1 MKKFILNSIIK
12 DYKSS
17 LPTILIMSFIIC
29 VVFSSLTAQYSQSS
43 YVKKVIEDSTT
54 KAQAEF
60 FDIDNSQIEYIKSD
74 NSVKTISITKSF
86 GKAFIENEIS
96 ENLLEFNRDYFD
108 NFNLSLVEGR
118 FPTNKDEIIIEK
130 SILENYNLNI
140 NDELEL
146 KGNKI
151 VDSEKGK
158 KEYINYN
165 VKSKIVGYYTYPSI
179 VENLYKYQDIFIS
192 SKNGLNDTINNKY
205 ISYNGTIAFKP
216 GVNPINKSAEL
227 SYNINSSSDHIV
239 PNSMFDELNQ
249 QITASS
255 TLTNIDRITILIAA
269 IITLNISILNS
280 IESSKRQGLLR
291 LLGCSKKKT
300 IIIELL
306 KSLIIYIVSCS
317 LALMASVFISKIL
330 INSFDFTGSLINSKK
345 ANVLFSVN
353 IFAKVVAPL
362 FIVSMVTGLY
372 SCKEILYKT
381 PVQQYSKGQDYS
393 SKLVRILR
401 VRKLEHKILI
411 NNLLGEKLFI
421 VSNIV
426 ILAFSGYMYL
436 VNYYN
441 TVPASVTNNEL
452 AFYEKVD
459 FNIYRDLNINRNLV
473 YFGKN
478 DLNSIRS
485 IEGIKEVY
493 GVSSEDGYEYLNT
506 NQLTTDYKQLHMI
519 NDNEIKGLRFDILS
533 FDENAIKKFLVDNGF
548 VEDNASIGLE
558 DDIPNVLVYN
568 QFYSIIQH
576 ESKNVIKNLK
586 KGDIIKISLPHY
598 DINGDIQ
605 YKNHKVRVAGF
616 LSKEW
621 YIYSNTE
628 QAIPDIVLLDRDFEK
643 LVGRSGA
650 DSVYITL
657 KNKKRSIDKVK
668 NEIEKIYGNN
678 LYVSIRTKA
687 DAFND
692 ANKLV
697 DSFKMRK
704 VTISYFLLLMSSV
717 NIIIGLVVS
726 FVRNYNLYS
735 IVNALGGNKRKLK
748 RISLYEIL
756 VLIVPGLLIGIL
768 YCTIDAYKFYDFCKE
783 RALLKGLSADIYF
796 TVPYINV
803 LIYILLVFA
812 SGTIAYVLINRIIKA
827 IKIN

>member
-17 LPTILIMSFIIC
+17 LPTILIISFMIC
-29 VVFSSLTAQYSQSS
+29 IVFSSLTAQYSQSY
-43 YVKKVIEDSTT
+43 YVKKVIEDNTT

-60 FDIDNSQIEYIKSD
+60 FDIDYSQLDYVKSD
-74 NSVKTISITKSF
+74 NSIKSISATKSF

-165 VKSKIVGYYTYPSI
+165 VKSKIVGYYTYPNI

-269 IITLNISILNS
+269 IIILNISILNS

-291 LLGCSKKKT
+291 LLGCSKKKA

-362 FIVSMVTGLY
+362 FIVYMATGLY

-381 PVQQYSKGQDYS
+381 PVEQYSKGQDYS

-411 NNLLGEKLFI
+411 NNLLSEKLFI

-459 FNIYRDLNINRNLV
+459 FNVYRDLNINKNLI

-485 IEGIKEVY
+485 IEGIKTSY
-493 GVSSEDGYEYLNT
+493 
-506 NQLTTDYKQLHMI
+506 QM
-519 NDNEIKGLRFDILS
+519 
-533 FDENAIKKFLVDNGF
+533 
-548 VEDNASIGLE
+548 SI
-558 DDIPNVLVYN
+558 
-568 QFYSIIQH
+568 Q
-576 ESKNVIKNLK
+576 
-586 KGDIIKISLPHY
+586 
-598 DINGDIQ
+598 
-605 YKNHKVRVAGF
+605 
-616 LSKEW
+616 
-621 YIYSNTE
+621 
-628 QAIPDIVLLDRDFEK
+628 
-643 LVGRSGA
+643 
-650 DSVYITL
+650 
-657 KNKKRSIDKVK
+657 NKK
-668 NEIEKIYGNN
+668 EI
-678 LYVSIRTKA
+678 SH
-687 DAFND
+687 
-692 ANKLV
+692 
-697 DSFKMRK
+697 
-704 VTISYFLLLMSSV
+704 
-717 NIIIGLVVS
+717 
-726 FVRNYNLYS
+726 
-735 IVNALGGNKRKLK
+735 
-748 RISLYEIL
+748 
-756 VLIVPGLLIGIL
+756 
-768 YCTIDAYKFYDFCKE
+768 
-783 RALLKGLSADIYF
+783 
-796 TVPYINV
+796 
-803 LIYILLVFA
+803 
-812 SGTIAYVLINRIIKA
+812 
-827 IKIN
+827 

>member
-1 MKKFILNSIIK
+1 MKKVILNSIIK

-17 LPTILIMSFIIC
+17 LPTILIISFMIC
-29 VVFSSLTAQYSQSS
+29 VVFSSLTAQYSQSY
-43 YVKKVIEDSTT
+43 YVKKVIEDNTT
-54 KAQAEF
+54 RAQAEF
-60 FDIDNSQIEYIKSD
+60 FDIDYSQLEYVKSD
-74 NSVKTISITKSF
+74 NSIKSISVTKSF
-86 GKAFIENEIS
+86 GKAFIENETS

-108 NFNLSLVEGR
+108 NFNLNLAEGR
-118 FPTNKDEIIIEK
+118 FPTNKDEIILEK
-130 SILENYNLNI
+130 SILDKYNLKI
-140 NDELEL
+140 NDDLKL

-151 VDSEKGK
+151 VDSAKGEK
-158 KEYINYN
+158 ECINYN
-165 VKSKIVGYYTYPSI
+165 IKSKIVGYYTYPRI
-179 VENLYKYQDIFIS
+179 VENLCKYQDIFIS
-192 SKNGLNDTINNKY
+192 SKNGLNDVINNKY
-205 ISYNGTIAFKP
+205 ITYNGTISFKP
-216 GVNPINKSAEL
+216 GVNTINKSAEL
-227 SYNINSSSDHIV
+227 SYNINSNSDHIV

-269 IITLNISILNS
+269 IIILNISILNS

-317 LALMASVFISKIL
+317 LALMVSVFISRML
-330 INSFDFTGSLINSKK
+330 INSFDFTGSLIDSKK
-345 ANVLFSVN
+345 ANLLFSVN
-353 IFAKVVAPL
+353 LFVKVVEPL
-362 FIVSMVTGLY
+362 FIVYMATSLY

-381 PVQQYSKGQDYS
+381 PIQQYSKGQDYS
-393 SKLVRILR
+393 SKLVKILR
-401 VRKLEHKILI
+401 LRKLEHKILI
-411 NNLLGEKLFI
+411 NNLLSEKLFI

-459 FNIYRDLNINRNLV
+459 FNVYREFNVNKNLV

-478 DLNSIRS
+478 DLNSIRN
-485 IEGIKEVY
+485 IEGIKGVY

-533 FDENAIKKFLVDNGF
+533 FDNNGINKFLVDNGF
-548 VEDNASIGLE
+548 IENNASIGSE
-558 DDIPNVLVYN
+558 SDIPNVLVYN

-576 ESKNVIKNLK
+576 ENKNVIENLK

-643 LVGRSGA
+643 LVGRRGA
-650 DSVYITL
+650 DSIYITL
-657 KNKKRSIDKVK
+657 NKKNSINNVK
-668 NEIEKIYGNN
+668 NEIEKIYGDN
-678 LYVSIRTKA
+678 LYVNIKTKA

-768 YCTIDAYKFYDFCKE
+768 YCTIDAYKFYDFWKE

-803 LIYILLVFA
+803 LVYILLVFA
-812 SGTIAYVLINRIIKA
+812 SGSIAYVLINRIIKA

>member
-1 MKKFILNSIIK
+1 MKKVILNSIIK

-17 LPTILIMSFIIC
+17 LPTILIISFMIC
-29 VVFSSLTAQYSQSS
+29 VVFSSLTAQYSQSY
-43 YVKKVIEDSTT
+43 YVKKVIEDNTT
-54 KAQAEF
+54 RAQAEF
-60 FDIDNSQIEYIKSD
+60 FDIDYSQLEYVKSD
-74 NSVKTISITKSF
+74 NSIKSISVTKSF
-86 GKAFIENEIS
+86 GKAFIESETS

-108 NFNLSLVEGR
+108 NFNLNLAEGR
-118 FPTNKDEIIIEK
+118 FPTNKDEIILEK
-130 SILENYNLNI
+130 SILDKYNLKI
-140 NDELEL
+140 NDDLKL

-151 VDSEKGK
+151 VDSAKGK
-158 KEYINYN
+158 KECINYN
-165 VKSKIVGYYTYPSI
+165 IKSKIVGYYTYPGI
-179 VENLYKYQDIFIS
+179 VENLCKYQDIFIS
-192 SKNGLNDTINNKY
+192 SKNGLNDVINNKY
-205 ISYNGTIAFKP
+205 ITYNGTISFKP
-216 GVNPINKSAEL
+216 GVNTINKSAEL
-227 SYNINSSSDHIV
+227 SYNINSNSDHIV

-269 IITLNISILNS
+269 IIILNISILNS

-317 LALMASVFISKIL
+317 LALMVSVFISRML
-330 INSFDFTGSLINSKK
+330 INSFDFTGSLIDSKK
-345 ANVLFSVN
+345 ANLLFSVN
-353 IFAKVVAPL
+353 LFVKVVEPL
-362 FIVSMVTGLY
+362 FIVYMATSLY

-381 PVQQYSKGQDYS
+381 PIQQYSKGQDYS
-393 SKLVRILR
+393 SKLVKILR
-401 VRKLEHKILI
+401 LRKLEHKILI
-411 NNLLGEKLFI
+411 NNLLSEKLFI

-459 FNIYRDLNINRNLV
+459 FNVYRELNVNKNLV

-478 DLNSIRS
+478 DLNSIRN
-485 IEGIKEVY
+485 IEGIKGVY

-506 NQLTTDYKQLHMI
+506 NQLTTDYKQIHMI

-568 QFYSIIQH
+568 QFYSITQH
-576 ESKNVIKNLK
+576 ENKNVIENLK

-643 LVGRSGA
+643 LVGRRGA
-650 DSVYITL
+650 DSIYITL
-657 KNKKRSIDKVK
+657 NKKNSINNVK
-668 NEIEKIYGNN
+668 NEIEKIYGDN
-678 LYVSIRTKA
+678 LYVNIKTKA

-768 YCTIDAYKFYDFCKE
+768 YCTIDAYKFYDFWKE

-803 LIYILLVFA
+803 LVYILLVFA
-812 SGTIAYVLINRIIKA
+812 SGSIAYVLINRIIKA

>member
-1 MKKFILNSIIK
+1 MKKVILNSIIK

-17 LPTILIMSFIIC
+17 LPTILIISFMIC
-29 VVFSSLTAQYSQSS
+29 VVFSSLTAQYSQSY
-43 YVKKVIEDSTT
+43 YVKKVIEDNTT
-54 KAQAEF
+54 RAQAEF
-60 FDIDNSQIEYIKSD
+60 FDIDYSQLEYVKSD
-74 NSVKTISITKSF
+74 NSIKSISVTKSF
-86 GKAFIENEIS
+86 GKAFIENETS

-108 NFNLSLVEGR
+108 NFNLNLVEGR
-118 FPTNKDEIIIEK
+118 FPTNKDEIILEK
-130 SILENYNLNI
+130 SILDKYNLKI
-140 NDELEL
+140 NDDLKL

-151 VDSEKGK
+151 VDSVKGEK
-158 KEYINYN
+158 ECINYN
-165 VKSKIVGYYTYPSI
+165 VKSKIVGYYTYPRI
-179 VENLYKYQDIFIS
+179 VENLCKYQDIFIS
-192 SKNGLNDTINNKY
+192 SKNGLNDVINNKY
-205 ISYNGTIAFKP
+205 ITYNGTISFKP
-216 GVNPINKSAEL
+216 GVNTINKSAEL

-269 IITLNISILNS
+269 IIILNISILNS

-317 LALMASVFISKIL
+317 LALMISIFISRIL
-330 INSFDFTGSLINSKK
+330 INSFDFTGSLIDSKK
-345 ANVLFSVN
+345 ANLLFSVN
-353 IFAKVVAPL
+353 LFVKVVEPL
-362 FIVSMVTGLY
+362 FIVYMATSLY

-381 PVQQYSKGQDYS
+381 PIQQYSKGQDYS
-393 SKLVRILR
+393 SKLVKILR
-401 VRKLEHKILI
+401 LRKLEHKILI
-411 NNLLGEKLFI
+411 NNLLSEKLFI

-459 FNIYRDLNINRNLV
+459 FNVYRELNVNKNLV

-478 DLNSIRS
+478 DLNSIRN
-485 IEGIKEVY
+485 IEGIKGVY

-533 FDENAIKKFLVDNGF
+533 FDNNGINKFLVDNGF
-548 VEDNASIGLE
+548 IENNASIGSE
-558 DDIPNVLVYN
+558 SDIPNVLVYN

-576 ESKNVIKNLK
+576 ENKNVIENLK

-643 LVGRSGA
+643 LVGRRGA
-650 DSVYITL
+650 DSIYITL
-657 KNKKRSIDKVK
+657 NKKNSINNVK
-668 NEIEKIYGNN
+668 NEIEKIYGDN
-678 LYVSIRTKA
+678 LYVNIKTKA

-768 YCTIDAYKFYDFCKE
+768 YCTIDAYKFYDFWKE
-783 RALLKGLSADIYF
+783 RALLKGLSIDIYF
-796 TVPYINV
+796 TVPYINILV
-803 LIYILLVFA
+803 YILLVFA

>member
-17 LPTILIMSFIIC
+17 LPTILIISFIIC

-74 NSVKTISITKSF
+74 NSVKTISIIKSF

-108 NFNLSLVEGR
+108 NFNLRLVEGR
-118 FPTNKDEIIIEK
+118 FPTNKDEIILEK
-130 SILENYNLNI
+130 SILDKYNLKI
-140 NDELEL
+140 NDELKL

-151 VDSEKGK
+151 VDSEKGE

-165 VKSKIVGYYTYPSI
+165 VKSKIVGYYAYPRI
-179 VENLYKYQDIFIS
+179 VENIYKYQDIFIS
-192 SKNGLNDTINNKY
+192 SKNGLNGAINNKY
-205 ISYNGTIAFKP
+205 ITFNGTISFKP

-269 IITLNISILNS
+269 IIILNISILNS

-291 LLGCSKKKT
+291 LLGCSKKKA

-362 FIVSMVTGLY
+362 FIVYMATGLY

-381 PVQQYSKGQDYS
+381 PVEQYSKGQDYS

-411 NNLLGEKLFI
+411 NNLLSEKLFI

-459 FNIYRDLNINRNLV
+459 FNVYRDLNINKNLI

-493 GVSSEDGYEYLNT
+493 GVSSDDGYEYLNT

-533 FDENAIKKFLVDNGF
+533 FDENAIKKFLVDNSF

-586 KGDIIKISLPHY
+586 KGDIIKISLPYY
-598 DINGDIQ
+598 DKNGDMQ
-605 YKNHKVRVAGF
+605 YRDHRVRVAGF
-616 LSKEW
+616 LSKQW

-803 LIYILLVFA
+803 FIYILLVFA
-812 SGTIAYVLINRIIKA
+812 SGIIAYVLINRIIKT
-827 IKIN
+827 IKSN

>member
-1 MKKFILNSIIK
+1 MKKVILNSIIK

-17 LPTILIMSFIIC
+17 LPTILIISFMIC
-29 VVFSSLTAQYSQSS
+29 VVFSSLTAQYSQSY
-43 YVKKVIEDSTT
+43 YVKKVIEDNTT
-54 KAQAEF
+54 RAQAEF
-60 FDIDNSQIEYIKSD
+60 FDIDYSQLEYVKSD
-74 NSVKTISITKSF
+74 NSIKSISVTKSF
-86 GKAFIENEIS
+86 GKAFIENETS

-108 NFNLSLVEGR
+108 NFNLNLAEGR
-118 FPTNKDEIIIEK
+118 FPTNKDEIILEK
-130 SILENYNLNI
+130 SILDKYNLKI
-140 NDELEL
+140 NDDLKL

-151 VDSEKGK
+151 VDSAKGEK
-158 KEYINYN
+158 ECINYN
-165 VKSKIVGYYTYPSI
+165 VKSKIVGYYTYPRI
-179 VENLYKYQDIFIS
+179 VENLCKYQDIFIS
-192 SKNGLNDTINNKY
+192 SKNGLNDVINNKY
-205 ISYNGTIAFKP
+205 ITYNGTISFKP
-216 GVNPINKSAEL
+216 GVNAINKSAEL
-227 SYNINSSSDHIV
+227 SYNINSNSDHIV

-269 IITLNISILNS
+269 IIILNISILNS

-317 LALMASVFISKIL
+317 LALMVSIFISRML
-330 INSFDFTGSLINSKK
+330 INSFDFTGSLIDSKK
-345 ANVLFSVN
+345 ANLLLSVN
-353 IFAKVVAPL
+353 LFVKVVEPL
-362 FIVSMVTGLY
+362 FIVYMATSLY

-381 PVQQYSKGQDYS
+381 PIQQYSKGQDYS
-393 SKLVRILR
+393 SKLVKILR
-401 VRKLEHKILI
+401 LRKLEHKILI
-411 NNLLGEKLFI
+411 NNLLSEKLFI

-459 FNIYRDLNINRNLV
+459 FNVYREFNVNKNLV

-478 DLNSIRS
+478 DLNSIRN
-485 IEGIKEVY
+485 IEGIKGVY

-533 FDENAIKKFLVDNGF
+533 FDNNGINKFLVDNGF
-548 VEDNASIGLE
+548 IENNASIGSE
-558 DDIPNVLVYN
+558 SDIPNVLVYN

-576 ESKNVIKNLK
+576 ENKNVIENLK

-643 LVGRSGA
+643 LVGRRGA
-650 DSVYITL
+650 DSIYITL
-657 KNKKRSIDKVK
+657 NKKNSINNVK
-668 NEIEKIYGNN
+668 NEIEKIYGDN
-678 LYVSIRTKA
+678 LYVNIKTKA

-768 YCTIDAYKFYDFCKE
+768 YCTIDAYKFYDFWKE
-783 RALLKGLSADIYF
+783 RALLKGLSIDIYF
-796 TVPYINV
+796 TVPYINILV
-803 LIYILLVFA
+803 YILLVFA

>member
-1 MKKFILNSIIK
+1 M
-12 DYKSS
+12 
-17 LPTILIMSFIIC
+17 
-29 VVFSSLTAQYSQSS
+29 
-43 YVKKVIEDSTT
+43 
-54 KAQAEF
+54 
-60 FDIDNSQIEYIKSD
+60 
-74 NSVKTISITKSF
+74 
-86 GKAFIENEIS
+86 
-96 ENLLEFNRDYFD
+96 
-108 NFNLSLVEGR
+108 
-118 FPTNKDEIIIEK
+118 
-130 SILENYNLNI
+130 
-140 NDELEL
+140 
-146 KGNKI
+146 
-151 VDSEKGK
+151 
-158 KEYINYN
+158 
-165 VKSKIVGYYTYPSI
+165 
-179 VENLYKYQDIFIS
+179 
-192 SKNGLNDTINNKY
+192 
-205 ISYNGTIAFKP
+205 
-216 GVNPINKSAEL
+216 
-227 SYNINSSSDHIV
+227 
-239 PNSMFDELNQ
+239 
-249 QITASS
+249 
-255 TLTNIDRITILIAA
+255 
-269 IITLNISILNS
+269 
-280 IESSKRQGLLR
+280 
-291 LLGCSKKKT
+291 LGCSKKKA

-362 FIVSMVTGLY
+362 FIVYMATGLY

-381 PVQQYSKGQDYS
+381 PVEQYSKGQDYS

-459 FNIYRDLNINRNLV
+459 FNVYRDLNINKNLI

-493 GVSSEDGYEYLNT
+493 GVSSDDGYEYLNT

-533 FDENAIKKFLVDNGF
+533 FDENAIKKFLMDNSF

-576 ESKNVIKNLK
+576 ENRNVIKNLK
-586 KGDIIKISLPHY
+586 RGDIMEISLPYY
-598 DINGDIQ
+598 DKNGDMQ
-605 YKNHKVRVAGF
+605 YRNHRVRVAGF
-616 LSKEW
+616 LSKQW

-628 QAIPDIVLLDRDFEK
+628 QSIPDIVLLDRDFEK
-643 LVGRSGA
+643 LVGRRGA

-657 KNKKRSIDKVK
+657 NKKNGINNVK
-668 NEIEKIYGNN
+668 NEIEKIYGDN
-678 LYVSIRTKA
+678 LYVNIKTKA

-726 FVRNYNLYS
+726 FVRNYNMYS
-735 IVNALGGNKRKLK
+735 IVNALGGNKRKIK

-756 VLIVPGLLIGIL
+756 VLIVPGLLIGIF

-783 RALLKGLSADIYF
+783 RALLRGLSADIYF
-796 TVPYINV
+796 TVPYKNV
-803 LIYILLVFA
+803 LFYILLVFA
-812 SGTIAYVLINRIIKA
+812 SGTIAYVLINRIIKE
-827 IKIN
+827 IYD

>member
-17 LPTILIMSFIIC
+17 LPTILIISFIIC

-74 NSVKTISITKSF
+74 NSVKTISIIKSF

-108 NFNLSLVEGR
+108 NFNLRLVEGR
-118 FPTNKDEIIIEK
+118 FPTNKDEIILEK
-130 SILENYNLNI
+130 SILDKYNLKI
-140 NDELEL
+140 NDELKL

-151 VDSEKGK
+151 VDSEKGE

-165 VKSKIVGYYTYPSI
+165 VKSKIVGYYAYPRI
-179 VENLYKYQDIFIS
+179 VENIYKYQDIFIS
-192 SKNGLNDTINNKY
+192 RKNGLNGAINNKY
-205 ISYNGTIAFKP
+205 ITFNGTISFKP

-269 IITLNISILNS
+269 IIILNISILNS

-291 LLGCSKKKT
+291 LLGCSKKKA

-362 FIVSMVTGLY
+362 FIVYMATGLY

-381 PVQQYSKGQDYS
+381 PVEQYSKGQDYS

-411 NNLLGEKLFI
+411 NNLLSEKLFI

-459 FNIYRDLNINRNLV
+459 FNVYRDLNINKNLI

-493 GVSSEDGYEYLNT
+493 GVSSDDGYEYLNT

-533 FDENAIKKFLVDNGF
+533 FDENAIKKFLVDNSF

-576 ESKNVIKNLK
+576 ENKNVIKNLK
-586 KGDIIKISLPHY
+586 RGDIMEISLPYY
-598 DINGDIQ
+598 DKNGDMQ
-605 YKNHKVRVAGF
+605 YRNHRVRVAGF
-616 LSKEW
+616 LSKQW

-628 QAIPDIVLLDRDFEK
+628 QSIPDIVLLDRDFEK
-643 LVGRSGA
+643 LVGRRGA
-650 DSVYITL
+650 DSIYITL
-657 KNKKRSIDKVK
+657 NRKNGINNVK
-668 NEIEKIYGNN
+668 NEIEKIYGDN
-678 LYVSIRTKA
+678 LYVNIKTKA

-704 VTISYFLLLMSSV
+704 VTISYFLLMMSSV
-717 NIIIGLVVS
+717 NIIIGLIVS
-726 FVRNYNLYS
+726 FVRNYNMYS
-735 IVNALGGNKRKLK
+735 IVNALGGNKRKIK

-756 VLIVPGLLIGIL
+756 VLVVPGLMIGVL
-768 YCTIDAYKFYDFCKE
+768 YCTIDAYKFYEFWKE
-783 RALLKGLSADIYF
+783 RANLKGLSADIYF
-796 TVPYINV
+796 TVPYKNV
-803 LIYILLVFA
+803 LFYILLVLA
-812 SGTIAYVLINRIIKA
+812 SGAMTYVLINRIIKA

>member
-1 MKKFILNSIIK
+1 MKKVILNSIIK

-17 LPTILIMSFIIC
+17 LPTILIISFMIC
-29 VVFSSLTAQYSQSS
+29 VVFSSLTAQYSQSY
-43 YVKKVIEDSTT
+43 YVKKVIEDNTT
-54 KAQAEF
+54 RAQAEF
-60 FDIDNSQIEYIKSD
+60 FDIDYSQLEYVKSD
-74 NSVKTISITKSF
+74 NSIKSISVTKSF
-86 GKAFIENEIS
+86 GKAFIENETS

-108 NFNLSLVEGR
+108 NFNLNLAEGR
-118 FPTNKDEIIIEK
+118 FPTNKDEIILEK
-130 SILENYNLNI
+130 SILDKYNLKI
-140 NDELEL
+140 NDDLKL

-151 VDSEKGK
+151 VDSAKGEK
-158 KEYINYN
+158 ECINYN
-165 VKSKIVGYYTYPSI
+165 VKSKIVGYYTYPRI
-179 VENLYKYQDIFIS
+179 VENLCKYQDIFIS
-192 SKNGLNDTINNKY
+192 SKNGLSDVINNKY
-205 ISYNGTIAFKP
+205 ITYNGTISFKP
-216 GVNPINKSAEL
+216 GVNAINKSAEL
-227 SYNINSSSDHIV
+227 SYNINSNSDHIV

-269 IITLNISILNS
+269 IIILNISILNS

-317 LALMASVFISKIL
+317 LALMVSVFISRML
-330 INSFDFTGSLINSKK
+330 INSFDFTGSLIDSKK
-345 ANVLFSVN
+345 ANLLFSINLFV
-353 IFAKVVAPL
+353 KVVEPL
-362 FIVSMVTGLY
+362 FIVYMATSLY

-381 PVQQYSKGQDYS
+381 PIQQYSKGQDYS
-393 SKLVRILR
+393 SKLVKILR
-401 VRKLEHKILI
+401 LRKLEHKILI
-411 NNLLGEKLFI
+411 NNLLSEKLFI

-459 FNIYRDLNINRNLV
+459 FNVYREFNVNKNLV

-478 DLNSIRS
+478 DLNSIRN
-485 IEGIKEVY
+485 IEGIKGVY

-533 FDENAIKKFLVDNGF
+533 FDNNGINKFLVDNGF
-548 VEDNASIGLE
+548 IENNASIGSE
-558 DDIPNVLVYN
+558 SDIPNVLVYN

-576 ESKNVIKNLK
+576 ENKNVIENLK

-643 LVGRSGA
+643 LVGRRGA
-650 DSVYITL
+650 DSIYITL
-657 KNKKRSIDKVK
+657 NKKNSINNVK
-668 NEIEKIYGNN
+668 NEIEKIYGDN
-678 LYVSIRTKA
+678 LYVNIKTKA

-768 YCTIDAYKFYDFCKE
+768 YCTIDAYKFYDFWKE

-803 LIYILLVFA
+803 LVYILLVFA
-812 SGTIAYVLINRIIKA
+812 SGSIAYVLINRIIKA

>member
-1 MKKFILNSIIK
+1 MKKVILNSIIK

-17 LPTILIMSFIIC
+17 LPTILIISFMIC
-29 VVFSSLTAQYSQSS
+29 VVFSSLTAQYSQSY
-43 YVKKVIEDSTT
+43 YVKKVIEDNTT
-54 KAQAEF
+54 RAQAEF
-60 FDIDNSQIEYIKSD
+60 FDIDYSQLEYVKSD
-74 NSVKTISITKSF
+74 NSIKSISVTKSF
-86 GKAFIENEIS
+86 GKAFIENETS

-108 NFNLSLVEGR
+108 NFNLNLAEGR
-118 FPTNKDEIIIEK
+118 FPTNKDEIILEK
-130 SILENYNLNI
+130 SILDKYNLKI
-140 NDELEL
+140 NDDLKL

-151 VDSEKGK
+151 VDSAKGEK
-158 KEYINYN
+158 ECINYN
-165 VKSKIVGYYTYPSI
+165 VKSKIVGYYTYPRI
-179 VENLYKYQDIFIS
+179 VENLCKYQDIFIS
-192 SKNGLNDTINNKY
+192 SKNGLNDVINNKY
-205 ISYNGTIAFKP
+205 ITYNGTISFKP
-216 GVNPINKSAEL
+216 GVNAINKSAEL
-227 SYNINSSSDHIV
+227 SYNINSNSDHIV

-269 IITLNISILNS
+269 IIILNISILNS

-317 LALMASVFISKIL
+317 LALMVSVFISRML
-330 INSFDFTGSLINSKK
+330 INSFDFTGSLIDSKK
-345 ANVLFSVN
+345 ANLLFSINLFV
-353 IFAKVVAPL
+353 KVVEPL
-362 FIVSMVTGLY
+362 FIVYMATSLY

-381 PVQQYSKGQDYS
+381 PIQQYSKGQDYS
-393 SKLVRILR
+393 SKLVKILR
-401 VRKLEHKILI
+401 LRKLEHKILI
-411 NNLLGEKLFI
+411 NNLLSEKLFI

-459 FNIYRDLNINRNLV
+459 FNVYREFNVNKNLV

-493 GVSSEDGYEYLNT
+493 GVSSDDGYEYLNT

-533 FDENAIKKFLVDNGF
+533 FDNNGINKFLVDNGF
-548 VEDNASIGLE
+548 IENNASIGSE
-558 DDIPNVLVYN
+558 SDIPNVLVYN
-568 QFYSIIQH
+568 QFYSTIQH
-576 ESKNVIKNLK
+576 ENKNVIENLK
-586 KGDIIKISLPHY
+586 KGDIIKISLPYY

-643 LVGRSGA
+643 LVGRRGA
-650 DSVYITL
+650 DSIYITL
-657 KNKKRSIDKVK
+657 NKKNSINNVK
-668 NEIEKIYGNN
+668 NEIEKIYGDN
-678 LYVSIRTKA
+678 LYVNIKTKT

-768 YCTIDAYKFYDFCKE
+768 YCTIDAYKFYDFWKE

-803 LIYILLVFA
+803 LVYILLVFA
-812 SGTIAYVLINRIIKA
+812 SGSIAYVLINRIIKA

>member
-17 LPTILIMSFIIC
+17 LPTILIISFIIC

-74 NSVKTISITKSF
+74 NSVKTISIIKSF

-108 NFNLSLVEGR
+108 NFNLRLVEGR
-118 FPTNKDEIIIEK
+118 FPTNKDEIILEK
-130 SILENYNLNI
+130 SILDKYNLKI
-140 NDELEL
+140 NDELKL

-151 VDSEKGK
+151 VDSEKGE

-165 VKSKIVGYYTYPSI
+165 VKSKIVGYYAYPRI
-179 VENLYKYQDIFIS
+179 VENIYKYQDIFIS
-192 SKNGLNDTINNKY
+192 SKNGLNGAINNKY
-205 ISYNGTIAFKP
+205 ITFNGTISFKP

-269 IITLNISILNS
+269 IIILNISILNS

-291 LLGCSKKKT
+291 LLGCSKKKA

-362 FIVSMVTGLY
+362 FIVYMATGLY

-381 PVQQYSKGQDYS
+381 PVEQYSKGQDYS

-411 NNLLGEKLFI
+411 NNLLSEKLFI

-459 FNIYRDLNINRNLV
+459 FNVYRDLNINKNLI

-493 GVSSEDGYEYLNT
+493 GVSSDDGYEYLNT

-533 FDENAIKKFLVDNGF
+533 FDENAIKKFLVDNSF

-576 ESKNVIKNLK
+576 ENKNVIKNLK
-586 KGDIIKISLPHY
+586 RGDIMEISLPYY
-598 DINGDIQ
+598 DKNGDMQ
-605 YKNHKVRVAGF
+605 YRNHRVRVAGF
-616 LSKEW
+616 LSKQW

-628 QAIPDIVLLDRDFEK
+628 QSIPDIVLLDRDFEK
-643 LVGRSGA
+643 LVGRRGA
-650 DSVYITL
+650 DSIYITL
-657 KNKKRSIDKVK
+657 NRKNGINNVK
-668 NEIEKIYGNN
+668 NEIEKIYGDN
-678 LYVSIRTKA
+678 LYVNIKTKA

-704 VTISYFLLLMSSV
+704 VTISYFLLMMSSV
-717 NIIIGLVVS
+717 NIIIGLIVS
-726 FVRNYNLYS
+726 FVRNYNMYS
-735 IVNALGGNKRKLK
+735 IVNALGGNKRKIK

-756 VLIVPGLLIGIL
+756 VLVVPGLMIGVL
-768 YCTIDAYKFYDFCKE
+768 YCTIDAYKFYEFWKE
-783 RALLKGLSADIYF
+783 RANLKGLSADIYF
-796 TVPYINV
+796 TVPYKNV
-803 LIYILLVFA
+803 LFYILLVLA
-812 SGTIAYVLINRIIKA
+812 SGAMTYVLINRIIKA

>member
-1 MKKFILNSIIK
+1 MKKVILNSIIK

-17 LPTILIMSFIIC
+17 LPTILIISFMIC
-29 VVFSSLTAQYSQSS
+29 VVFSNLTAQYSQSY
-43 YVKKVIEDSTT
+43 YVKKVIEDNTT
-54 KAQAEF
+54 RAQAEF
-60 FDIDNSQIEYIKSD
+60 FDIGYSQLEYVKSD
-74 NSVKTISITKSF
+74 NSIKSISVTKSF
-86 GKAFIENEIS
+86 GKAFIKNETS

-108 NFNLSLVEGR
+108 NFNLNLVEGR
-118 FPTNKDEIIIEK
+118 FPTNKDEIILEK
-130 SILENYNLNI
+130 SILDKYNLKI
-140 NDELEL
+140 NDDLKL

-151 VDSEKGK
+151 VDSAKGEK
-158 KEYINYN
+158 ECINYN
-165 VKSKIVGYYTYPSI
+165 VKSKIVGYYTYPRI
-179 VENLYKYQDIFIS
+179 VENLCKYQDIFIS
-192 SKNGLNDTINNKY
+192 SKNGLNDVINNKY
-205 ISYNGTIAFKP
+205 ITYNGTISFKP
-216 GVNPINKSAEL
+216 GVNTINKSAEL
-227 SYNINSSSDHIV
+227 SYNINSNSDHIV

-269 IITLNISILNS
+269 IIILNISILNS

-317 LALMASVFISKIL
+317 LALMVSVFISRML
-330 INSFDFTGSLINSKK
+330 INSFDFTGSLIDSKK
-345 ANVLFSVN
+345 ANLLFSVN
-353 IFAKVVAPL
+353 LFVKVVEPL
-362 FIVSMVTGLY
+362 FIVYMATSLY

-381 PVQQYSKGQDYS
+381 PIQQYSKGQDYS
-393 SKLVRILR
+393 SKLVKILR
-401 VRKLEHKILI
+401 LRKLEHKILI
-411 NNLLGEKLFI
+411 NNLLSEKLFI

-459 FNIYRDLNINRNLV
+459 FNVYREFNVNKNLV

-478 DLNSIRS
+478 DLNSIRN
-485 IEGIKEVY
+485 IEGIKGVY

-533 FDENAIKKFLVDNGF
+533 FDNNGINKFLVGNGF
-548 VEDNASIGLE
+548 IENNASIGSE
-558 DDIPNVLVYN
+558 SDIPNVLVYN

-576 ESKNVIKNLK
+576 ENKNVIENLK

-643 LVGRSGA
+643 LVGRRGA
-650 DSVYITL
+650 DSIYITL
-657 KNKKRSIDKVK
+657 NKKNSINNVK
-668 NEIEKIYGNN
+668 NEIEKIYGDN
-678 LYVSIRTKA
+678 LYVNIKTKA

-768 YCTIDAYKFYDFCKE
+768 YCTIDAYKFYDFWKE

-803 LIYILLVFA
+803 LVYILLVFA
-812 SGTIAYVLINRIIKA
+812 SGSIAYVLINRIIKA

>member
-1 MKKFILNSIIK
+1 MKKLILNSIIK

-17 LPTILIMSFIIC
+17 LPTILIISFMIC
-29 VVFSSLTAQYSQSS
+29 IVFSSLTAQYSQSS

-165 VKSKIVGYYTYPSI
+165 VKSKIVGYYAYPRI
-179 VENLYKYQDIFIS
+179 VENIYKYQDIFIS
-192 SKNGLNDTINNKY
+192 SKNGLNGAINNKY
-205 ISYNGTIAFKP
+205 ITFNGTISFKP

-381 PVQQYSKGQDYS
+381 PVEQYSKGLDYS

-411 NNLLGEKLFI
+411 NNLLSEKLFI

-459 FNIYRDLNINRNLV
+459 FNVYRDLNINKNLV

-533 FDENAIKKFLVDNGF
+533 FDENAIKKFLVDNSF
-548 VEDNASIGLE
+548 LEDNASIGLE

-568 QFYSIIQH
+568 QFYSTIQH
-576 ESKNVIKNLK
+576 ENKNVIKNLK
-586 KGDIIKISLPHY
+586 RGDIIEISLPYY
-598 DINGDIQ
+598 DKNGDMQ
-605 YKNHKVRVAGF
+605 YKNHRVRVAGF
-616 LSKEW
+616 LSKQW

-628 QAIPDIVLLDRDFEK
+628 QAIPDIVLLDRNFEK

-657 KNKKRSIDKVK
+657 NKKNGINNVK

-678 LYVSIRTKA
+678 SYISIKTKA

-704 VTISYFLLLMSSV
+704 VTIAYFLLLMSSV

-726 FVRNYNLYS
+726 FVRNYNMYS
-735 IVNALGGNKRKLK
+735 IVNALGGNKRKIK

-756 VLIVPGLLIGIL
+756 VLIVPGLLIGIF

-783 RALLKGLSADIYF
+783 RALLRGLSADIYF
-796 TVPYINV
+796 TVPYKNV
-803 LIYILLVFA
+803 LFYILLVFA
-812 SGTIAYVLINRIIKA
+812 SGTIAYVLINRIIKE
-827 IKIN
+827 IYD

>member
-1 MKKFILNSIIK
+1 MKKVILNSIIK

-17 LPTILIMSFIIC
+17 LPTILIISFMIC
-29 VVFSSLTAQYSQSS
+29 VVFSSLTAQYSQSY
-43 YVKKVIEDSTT
+43 YVKKVIEDNTT
-54 KAQAEF
+54 RAQAEF
-60 FDIDNSQIEYIKSD
+60 FDIDYSQLEYVKSD
-74 NSVKTISITKSF
+74 NSIKSISVTKSF
-86 GKAFIENEIS
+86 GKAFIENETS

-108 NFNLSLVEGR
+108 NFNLNLAEGR
-118 FPTNKDEIIIEK
+118 FPTNKDEIILEK
-130 SILENYNLNI
+130 SILDKYNLKI
-140 NDELEL
+140 NDDLKL

-151 VDSEKGK
+151 VDSAKGEK
-158 KEYINYN
+158 ECINYN
-165 VKSKIVGYYTYPSI
+165 IKSKIVGYYTYPRI
-179 VENLYKYQDIFIS
+179 VENLCKYQDIFIS
-192 SKNGLNDTINNKY
+192 SKNGLNDVINNKY
-205 ISYNGTIAFKP
+205 ITYNGTISFKP
-216 GVNPINKSAEL
+216 GVNTINKSAEL

-239 PNSMFDELNQ
+239 PNSMFGELNQ

-269 IITLNISILNS
+269 IIILNISILNS

-317 LALMASVFISKIL
+317 LALMVSVFISRML
-330 INSFDFTGSLINSKK
+330 INSFDFTGSLIDSKK

-353 IFAKVVAPL
+353 LFVKVVEPL
-362 FIVSMVTGLY
+362 FIVYMATSLY

-381 PVQQYSKGQDYS
+381 PIQQYSKGQDYS
-393 SKLVRILR
+393 SKLVKILR
-401 VRKLEHKILI
+401 LRKLEHKILI
-411 NNLLGEKLFI
+411 NNLLSEKLFI

-459 FNIYRDLNINRNLV
+459 FNVYREFNVNKNLV

-478 DLNSIRS
+478 DLNSIRN
-485 IEGIKEVY
+485 IEGIKGVY

-533 FDENAIKKFLVDNGF
+533 FDNNGINKFLVDNGF
-548 VEDNASIGLE
+548 IENNASIGSE
-558 DDIPNVLVYN
+558 SDIPNVLVYN

-576 ESKNVIKNLK
+576 ENKNVIENLK

-643 LVGRSGA
+643 LVGRRGA
-650 DSVYITL
+650 DSIYITL
-657 KNKKRSIDKVK
+657 NKKNSINNVK
-668 NEIEKIYGNN
+668 NEIEKIYGDN
-678 LYVSIRTKA
+678 LYVNIKTKA

-768 YCTIDAYKFYDFCKE
+768 YCTIDAYKFYDFWKE

-803 LIYILLVFA
+803 LVYILLVFA
-812 SGTIAYVLINRIIKA
+812 SGSIAYVLINRIIKA

>member
-1 MKKFILNSIIK
+1 MKKLILNSIIK

-17 LPTILIMSFIIC
+17 LPTMLIISFMIC
-29 VVFSSLTAQYSQSS
+29 IVFSGLTAQYSQSY
-43 YVKKVIEDSTT
+43 YVKKVIEDNTT
-54 KAQAEF
+54 RAQAEF

-192 SKNGLNDTINNKY
+192 SKNGLNYTINNKY

-269 IITLNISILNS
+269 IIILNISILNS

-291 LLGCSKKKT
+291 LLGCSKKKA

-317 LALMASVFISKIL
+317 LALMASVFISKML

-362 FIVSMVTGLY
+362 FIMYMATGLY

-381 PVQQYSKGQDYS
+381 PVEQYSKGQDYS

-411 NNLLGEKLFI
+411 NNLLSEKLFI

-441 TVPASVTNNEL
+441 TVPASITNNEL

-459 FNIYRDLNINRNLV
+459 FNIYRDLNINKNLV

-533 FDENAIKKFLVDNGF
+533 FDENAIKKFLVDNSF

-576 ESKNVIKNLK
+576 ENKNVIKNLK
-586 KGDIIKISLPHY
+586 RGDIMEISLPFY
-598 DINGDIQ
+598 DKNGDMQ
-605 YKNHKVRVAGF
+605 YRNHRVRVAGF
-616 LSKEW
+616 LSKQW

-628 QAIPDIVLLDRDFEK
+628 QSIPDIVLLDRDFEK
-643 LVGRSGA
+643 LVGRRGA
-650 DSVYITL
+650 DSIYITL
-657 KNKKRSIDKVK
+657 NKKNGINNVK
-668 NEIEKIYGNN
+668 NEIEKIYGDN
-678 LYVSIRTKA
+678 LYVNIKTKA

-704 VTISYFLLLMSSV
+704 VTISYFLLMMSSV
-717 NIIIGLVVS
+717 NIIIGLIVS
-726 FVRNYNLYS
+726 FVRNYNMYS
-735 IVNALGGNKRKLK
+735 IVNALGGNRRKIK

-756 VLIVPGLLIGIL
+756 VLVVPGLMIGVL
-768 YCTIDAYKFYDFCKE
+768 YCTIDAYKFYDFWKE

-796 TVPYINV
+796 TVPYINILV
-803 LIYILLVFA
+803 YILLVFA
-812 SGTIAYVLINRIIKA
+812 SGTIAYVLINRIIKG
-827 IKIN
+827 IYD

>member
-1 MKKFILNSIIK
+1 MKKVILNSIIK

-17 LPTILIMSFIIC
+17 LPTILIISFMIC
-29 VVFSSLTAQYSQSS
+29 VVFSSLTAQYSQSY
-43 YVKKVIEDSTT
+43 YVKKVIEDNTT
-54 KAQAEF
+54 RAQAEF
-60 FDIDNSQIEYIKSD
+60 FDIDYSQLEYVKSD
-74 NSVKTISITKSF
+74 NSIKSISVTKSF
-86 GKAFIENEIS
+86 GKAFIENETS

-108 NFNLSLVEGR
+108 NFNLNLVEGR
-118 FPTNKDEIIIEK
+118 FPTNKDEIILEK
-130 SILENYNLNI
+130 SILDKYNLKI
-140 NDELEL
+140 NDDLKL

-151 VDSEKGK
+151 VDSAKGEK
-158 KEYINYN
+158 ECINYN
-165 VKSKIVGYYTYPSI
+165 VKSKIVGYYTYPRI
-179 VENLYKYQDIFIS
+179 VENLCKYQDIFIS
-192 SKNGLNDTINNKY
+192 SKNGLNDVINNKY
-205 ISYNGTIAFKP
+205 ITYNGTISFKP
-216 GVNPINKSAEL
+216 GVNTINKSAEL

-269 IITLNISILNS
+269 IIILNISILNS

-317 LALMASVFISKIL
+317 LALMVSVFISRML
-330 INSFDFTGSLINSKK
+330 INSFDFTGSLIDSKK

-353 IFAKVVAPL
+353 LFVKVVEPL
-362 FIVSMVTGLY
+362 FIVYMATSLY

-381 PVQQYSKGQDYS
+381 PIQQYSKGQDYS
-393 SKLVRILR
+393 SKLVKILR
-401 VRKLEHKILI
+401 LRKLEHKILI
-411 NNLLGEKLFI
+411 NNLLSEKLFI

-459 FNIYRDLNINRNLV
+459 FNVYREFNVNKNLV

-478 DLNSIRS
+478 DLNSIRN
-485 IEGIKEVY
+485 IEGIKGVY

-533 FDENAIKKFLVDNGF
+533 FDNNGINKFLVDNDF
-548 VEDNASIGLE
+548 IENNASIGSE
-558 DDIPNVLVYN
+558 SDIPNVLVYN

-576 ESKNVIKNLK
+576 ENKNVIENLK

-643 LVGRSGA
+643 LVGRRGA
-650 DSVYITL
+650 DSIYITL
-657 KNKKRSIDKVK
+657 NKKNSINNVK
-668 NEIEKIYGNN
+668 NEIEKIYGDN
-678 LYVSIRTKA
+678 LYVNIKTKA

-735 IVNALGGNKRKLK
+735 IVNALGGNKRKTK
-748 RISLYEIL
+748 RIFLYEIL

-768 YCTIDAYKFYDFCKE
+768 YCTIDAYKFYDFWKK

-803 LIYILLVFA
+803 LVYILLVFA
-812 SGTIAYVLINRIIKA
+812 SGSIAYILINRIIKA

>member
-1 MKKFILNSIIK
+1 MKKVILNSIIK

-17 LPTILIMSFIIC
+17 LPTILIISFMIC
-29 VVFSSLTAQYSQSS
+29 VVFSSLTAQYSQSY
-43 YVKKVIEDSTT
+43 YVKKVIEDNTT
-54 KAQAEF
+54 RAQAEF
-60 FDIDNSQIEYIKSD
+60 FDIDYSQLEYVKSD
-74 NSVKTISITKSF
+74 NSIKSISVTKSF
-86 GKAFIENEIS
+86 GKAFIENETS

-108 NFNLSLVEGR
+108 NFNLNLAEGR
-118 FPTNKDEIIIEK
+118 FPTNKDEIILEK
-130 SILENYNLNI
+130 SILDKYNLKI
-140 NDELEL
+140 NDDLKL

-151 VDSEKGK
+151 VDSAKGEK
-158 KEYINYN
+158 ECINYN
-165 VKSKIVGYYTYPSI
+165 VKSKIVGYYTYPRI
-179 VENLYKYQDIFIS
+179 VENLCKYQDIFIS
-192 SKNGLNDTINNKY
+192 SKNGLSDVINNKY
-205 ISYNGTIAFKP
+205 ITYNGTISFKP
-216 GVNPINKSAEL
+216 GVNAINKSAEL

-269 IITLNISILNS
+269 IIILNISILNS

-317 LALMASVFISKIL
+317 LALMVSVFISRML
-330 INSFDFTGSLINSKK
+330 INSFDFTGSLIDSKK
-345 ANVLFSVN
+345 ANLLFSINLFV
-353 IFAKVVAPL
+353 KVVEPL
-362 FIVSMVTGLY
+362 FIVYMATSLY

-381 PVQQYSKGQDYS
+381 PIQQYSKGQDYS
-393 SKLVRILR
+393 SKLVKILR
-401 VRKLEHKILI
+401 LRKLEHKILI
-411 NNLLGEKLFI
+411 NNLLSEKLFI

-459 FNIYRDLNINRNLV
+459 FNVYREFNVNKNLV

-478 DLNSIRS
+478 DLNSIRN
-485 IEGIKEVY
+485 IEGIKGVY

-533 FDENAIKKFLVDNGF
+533 FDNNGINKFLVDNGF
-548 VEDNASIGLE
+548 IENNASIGSE
-558 DDIPNVLVYN
+558 SDIPNVLVYN

-576 ESKNVIKNLK
+576 ENKNVIENLK
-586 KGDIIKISLPHY
+586 KGDIIKMSLPHY

-643 LVGRSGA
+643 LVGRRGA
-650 DSVYITL
+650 DSIYITL
-657 KNKKRSIDKVK
+657 NKKNSINNVK
-668 NEIEKIYGNN
+668 NEIEKIYGDN
-678 LYVSIRTKA
+678 LYVNIKTKA

-768 YCTIDAYKFYDFCKE
+768 YCTIDAYKFYDFWKE

-803 LIYILLVFA
+803 LVYILLVFA
-812 SGTIAYVLINRIIKA
+812 SGSIAYVLINRIIKA

>member
-205 ISYNGTIAFKP
+205 ITYNGTISFKP
-216 GVNPINKSAEL
+216 GVNTINKSAEL
-227 SYNINSSSDHIV
+227 SYNINSNSDHIV

-269 IITLNISILNS
+269 IIILNISILNS

-317 LALMASVFISKIL
+317 LALMVSVFISRML
-330 INSFDFTGSLINSKK
+330 INSFDFTGSLIDSKK
-345 ANVLFSVN
+345 ANLLFSVN
-353 IFAKVVAPL
+353 LFVKVVEPL
-362 FIVSMVTGLY
+362 FIVYMATSLY

-381 PVQQYSKGQDYS
+381 PIQQYSKGQDYS
-393 SKLVRILR
+393 SKLVKILR
-401 VRKLEHKILI
+401 LRKLEHKILI
-411 NNLLGEKLFI
+411 NNLLSEKLFI

-459 FNIYRDLNINRNLV
+459 FNVYREFNVNKNLV

-478 DLNSIRS
+478 DLNSIRN
-485 IEGIKEVY
+485 IEGIKGVY

-533 FDENAIKKFLVDNGF
+533 FDNNGINKFLVDNGF
-548 VEDNASIGLE
+548 IENNASIGSE
-558 DDIPNVLVYN
+558 SDIPNVLVYN

-576 ESKNVIKNLK
+576 ENKNVIENLK

-643 LVGRSGA
+643 LVGRRGA
-650 DSVYITL
+650 DSIYITL
-657 KNKKRSIDKVK
+657 NKKNSINNVK
-668 NEIEKIYGNN
+668 NEIEKIYGDN
-678 LYVSIRTKA
+678 LYVNIKTKA

-768 YCTIDAYKFYDFCKE
+768 YCTIDAYKFYDFWKE
-783 RALLKGLSADIYF
+783 RALLKGLSIDIYF
-796 TVPYINV
+796 TVPYINILV
-803 LIYILLVFA
+803 YILLVFA

>member
-317 LALMASVFISKIL
+317 LALIVSVFISRML
-330 INSFDFTGSLINSKK
+330 INSFDFTGSLIDSKK
-345 ANVLFSVN
+345 ANLLFSINLFV
-353 IFAKVVAPL
+353 KVVEPL
-362 FIVSMVTGLY
+362 FIVYMATSLY

-381 PVQQYSKGQDYS
+381 PIQQYSKGQDYS
-393 SKLVRILR
+393 SKLVKILR
-401 VRKLEHKILI
+401 LRKLEHKILI
-411 NNLLGEKLFI
+411 NNLLSEKLFI

-459 FNIYRDLNINRNLV
+459 FNVYRDFNVNKNLV

-478 DLNSIRS
+478 DLNSIRN
-485 IEGIKEVY
+485 IEGIKGVY

-533 FDENAIKKFLVDNGF
+533 FDNNGINKFLVDNGF
-548 VEDNASIGLE
+548 IENNASIGSE
-558 DDIPNVLVYN
+558 SDIPNVLVYN

-576 ESKNVIKNLK
+576 ENKNVIENLK

-643 LVGRSGA
+643 LVGRRGA
-650 DSVYITL
+650 DSIYITL
-657 KNKKRSIDKVK
+657 NKKNSINNVK
-668 NEIEKIYGNN
+668 NEIEKIYGDN
-678 LYVSIRTKA
+678 LYVNIKTKA

-768 YCTIDAYKFYDFCKE
+768 YCTIDAYKFYDFWKE

-796 TVPYINV
+796 TVPYINILV
-803 LIYILLVFA
+803 YILLVFA
-812 SGTIAYVLINRIIKA
+812 SGSIAYVLINRIIKA

>member
-1 MKKFILNSIIK
+1 
-12 DYKSS
+12 
-17 LPTILIMSFIIC
+17 
-29 VVFSSLTAQYSQSS
+29 
-43 YVKKVIEDSTT
+43 VKKVIEDNTT
-54 KAQAEF
+54 RAQAEF
-60 FDIDNSQIEYIKSD
+60 FDIDYSQLEYVKSD
-74 NSVKTISITKSF
+74 NSIKSISVTKSF
-86 GKAFIENEIS
+86 GKAFIENETS

-108 NFNLSLVEGR
+108 NFNLNLAEGR
-118 FPTNKDEIIIEK
+118 FPTNKDEIILEK
-130 SILENYNLNI
+130 SILDKYNLKI
-140 NDELEL
+140 NDDLKL

-151 VDSEKGK
+151 VDSAKGEK
-158 KEYINYN
+158 ECINYN
-165 VKSKIVGYYTYPSI
+165 VKSKIVGYYTYPRI
-179 VENLYKYQDIFIS
+179 VENLCKYQDIFIS
-192 SKNGLNDTINNKY
+192 SKNGLNDVINNKY
-205 ISYNGTIAFKP
+205 ITYNGTISFKP
-216 GVNPINKSAEL
+216 GVNTINKSAEL
-227 SYNINSSSDHIV
+227 SYNINSNSDHIV

-269 IITLNISILNS
+269 IIILNISILNS

-317 LALMASVFISKIL
+317 LALIVSVFISRML
-330 INSFDFTGSLINSKK
+330 INSFDFTGSLIDSKK
-345 ANVLFSVN
+345 ANLLFSINLFV
-353 IFAKVVAPL
+353 KVVEPL
-362 FIVSMVTGLY
+362 FIVYMATSLY

-381 PVQQYSKGQDYS
+381 PIQQYSKGQDYS
-393 SKLVRILR
+393 SKLVKILR
-401 VRKLEHKILI
+401 LRKLEHKILI
-411 NNLLGEKLFI
+411 NNLLSEKLFI

-459 FNIYRDLNINRNLV
+459 FNVYRDFNVNKNLV

-478 DLNSIRS
+478 DLNSIRN
-485 IEGIKEVY
+485 IEGIKGVY

-533 FDENAIKKFLVDNGF
+533 FDNNGINKFLVDNGF
-548 VEDNASIGLE
+548 IENNASIGSE
-558 DDIPNVLVYN
+558 SDIPNVLVYN

-576 ESKNVIKNLK
+576 ENKNVIENLK

-643 LVGRSGA
+643 LVGRRGA
-650 DSVYITL
+650 DSIYITL
-657 KNKKRSIDKVK
+657 NKKNSINNVK
-668 NEIEKIYGNN
+668 NEIEKIYGDN
-678 LYVSIRTKA
+678 LYVNIKTKA

-756 VLIVPGLLIGIL
+756 VLIIPGLLIGIL
-768 YCTIDAYKFYDFCKE
+768 YCTIDAYKFYDFWKE

-803 LIYILLVFA
+803 LVYILLVFA

>member
-1 MKKFILNSIIK
+1 MKKVILNSIIK

-17 LPTILIMSFIIC
+17 LPTILIISFMIC
-29 VVFSSLTAQYSQSS
+29 VVFSSLTAQYSQSY
-43 YVKKVIEDSTT
+43 YVKKVIEDNTT
-54 KAQAEF
+54 RAQAEF
-60 FDIDNSQIEYIKSD
+60 FDIDYSQLEYVKSD
-74 NSVKTISITKSF
+74 NSIKSISVTKSF
-86 GKAFIENEIS
+86 GKAFIKNETS

-108 NFNLSLVEGR
+108 NFNLNLAEGR
-118 FPTNKDEIIIEK
+118 FPTNKDEIILEK
-130 SILENYNLNI
+130 SILDKYNLKI
-140 NDELEL
+140 NDDLKL

-151 VDSEKGK
+151 VDSAKGEK
-158 KEYINYN
+158 ECINYN
-165 VKSKIVGYYTYPSI
+165 VKSKIVGYYTYPGI
-179 VENLYKYQDIFIS
+179 VENLCKYQDIFIS
-192 SKNGLNDTINNKY
+192 SKNGLNDVINNKY
-205 ISYNGTIAFKP
+205 ITYNGTISFKP
-216 GVNPINKSAEL
+216 GVNTINKSAEL
-227 SYNINSSSDHIV
+227 SYNINSNSDHIV

-269 IITLNISILNS
+269 IIILNISILNS

-317 LALMASVFISKIL
+317 LALMISIFISRIL
-330 INSFDFTGSLINSKK
+330 INSFDFTGSLIDSKK
-345 ANVLFSVN
+345 ANLLFSVN
-353 IFAKVVAPL
+353 LFVKVVEPL
-362 FIVSMVTGLY
+362 FIVYMATSLY

-381 PVQQYSKGQDYS
+381 PIQQYSKGQDYS
-393 SKLVRILR
+393 SKLVKILR
-401 VRKLEHKILI
+401 LRKLEHKILI
-411 NNLLGEKLFI
+411 NNLLSEKLFI

-459 FNIYRDLNINRNLV
+459 FNVYRELNVNKNLV

-478 DLNSIRS
+478 DLNSIRN
-485 IEGIKEVY
+485 IEGIKGVY

-506 NQLTTDYKQLHMI
+506 NQLTTDYKQIHMI

-568 QFYSIIQH
+568 QFYSITQH
-576 ESKNVIKNLK
+576 ENKNVIENLK

-643 LVGRSGA
+643 LVGRRGA
-650 DSVYITL
+650 DSIYITL
-657 KNKKRSIDKVK
+657 NKKNSINNVK
-668 NEIEKIYGNN
+668 NEIEKIYGDN
-678 LYVSIRTKA
+678 LYVNIKTKA

-768 YCTIDAYKFYDFCKE
+768 YCTIDAYKFYDFWKE

-803 LIYILLVFA
+803 LVYILLVFA
-812 SGTIAYVLINRIIKA
+812 SGSIAYVLINRIIKA

>member
-1 MKKFILNSIIK
+1 MKKVILNSIIK

-17 LPTILIMSFIIC
+17 LPTILIISFMIC
-29 VVFSSLTAQYSQSS
+29 VVFSSLTAQYSQSY
-43 YVKKVIEDSTT
+43 YVKKVIEDNTT
-54 KAQAEF
+54 RAQAEF
-60 FDIDNSQIEYIKSD
+60 FDIDYSQLEYVKSD
-74 NSVKTISITKSF
+74 NSIKSISVTKSF
-86 GKAFIENEIS
+86 GKAFIENETS

-108 NFNLSLVEGR
+108 NFNLNLAEGR
-118 FPTNKDEIIIEK
+118 FPTNKDEIILEK
-130 SILENYNLNI
+130 SILDKYNLKI
-140 NDELEL
+140 NDVLKL

-151 VDSEKGK
+151 VDSAKGEK
-158 KEYINYN
+158 ECINYN
-165 VKSKIVGYYTYPSI
+165 VKSKIVGYYTYPRI
-179 VENLYKYQDIFIS
+179 VENLCKYQDIFIS
-192 SKNGLNDTINNKY
+192 SKNGLSDVINNKY
-205 ISYNGTIAFKP
+205 ITYNGTISFKP
-216 GVNPINKSAEL
+216 GVNAINKSAEL
-227 SYNINSSSDHIV
+227 SYNINSNSDHIV

-269 IITLNISILNS
+269 IIILNISILNS

-317 LALMASVFISKIL
+317 LALMVSVFISRML
-330 INSFDFTGSLINSKK
+330 INSFDFTGSLIDSKK
-345 ANVLFSVN
+345 ANLLFSINLFV
-353 IFAKVVAPL
+353 KVVEPL
-362 FIVSMVTGLY
+362 FIVYMATSLY

-381 PVQQYSKGQDYS
+381 PIQQYSKGQDYS
-393 SKLVRILR
+393 SKLVKILR
-401 VRKLEHKILI
+401 LRKLEHKILI
-411 NNLLGEKLFI
+411 NNLLSEKLFI

-459 FNIYRDLNINRNLV
+459 FNVYREFNVNKNLV

-478 DLNSIRS
+478 DLNSIRN
-485 IEGIKEVY
+485 IEGIKGVY

-533 FDENAIKKFLVDNGF
+533 FDNNGINKFLVDNGF
-548 VEDNASIGLE
+548 IENNASIGSE
-558 DDIPNVLVYN
+558 SDIPNVLVYN

-576 ESKNVIKNLK
+576 ENKNVIENLK

-643 LVGRSGA
+643 LVGRRGA
-650 DSVYITL
+650 DSIYITL
-657 KNKKRSIDKVK
+657 NKKNSINNVK
-668 NEIEKIYGNN
+668 NEIEKIYGDN
-678 LYVSIRTKA
+678 LYVNIKTKA

-768 YCTIDAYKFYDFCKE
+768 YCTIDAYKFYDFWKE

-803 LIYILLVFA
+803 LVYILLVFA
-812 SGTIAYVLINRIIKA
+812 SGSIAYVLINRIIKA

>member
-1 MKKFILNSIIK
+1 MKKVILNSIIK

-17 LPTILIMSFIIC
+17 LPTILIISFMIC
-29 VVFSSLTAQYSQSS
+29 VVFSSLTAQYSQSY
-43 YVKKVIEDSTT
+43 YVKKVIEDNTT
-54 KAQAEF
+54 RAQAEF
-60 FDIDNSQIEYIKSD
+60 FDIDYSQLEYVKSD
-74 NSVKTISITKSF
+74 NSIKSISVTKSF
-86 GKAFIENEIS
+86 GKAFIKNETS

-108 NFNLSLVEGR
+108 NFNLNLAEGR
-118 FPTNKDEIIIEK
+118 FPTNKDEIILEK
-130 SILENYNLNI
+130 SILDKYNLKI
-140 NDELEL
+140 NDDLKL

-151 VDSEKGK
+151 VDSAKGEK
-158 KEYINYN
+158 ECINYN
-165 VKSKIVGYYTYPSI
+165 IKSKIVGYYTYPGI
-179 VENLYKYQDIFIS
+179 VENLCKYQDIFIS
-192 SKNGLNDTINNKY
+192 SKNGLNDVINNKY
-205 ISYNGTIAFKP
+205 ITYNGTISFKP
-216 GVNPINKSAEL
+216 GVNTINKSAEL
-227 SYNINSSSDHIV
+227 SYNINSNSDHIV

-269 IITLNISILNS
+269 IIILNISILNS

-317 LALMASVFISKIL
+317 LALMISIFISRIL
-330 INSFDFTGSLINSKK
+330 INSFDFTGSLIDSKK
-345 ANVLFSVN
+345 ANLLFSVN
-353 IFAKVVAPL
+353 LFVKVVEPL
-362 FIVSMVTGLY
+362 FIVYMATSLY

-381 PVQQYSKGQDYS
+381 PIQQYSKGQDYS
-393 SKLVRILR
+393 SKLVKILR
-401 VRKLEHKILI
+401 LRKLEHKILI
-411 NNLLGEKLFI
+411 NNLLSEKLFI

-459 FNIYRDLNINRNLV
+459 FNVYRELNVNKNLV

-478 DLNSIRS
+478 DLNSIRN
-485 IEGIKEVY
+485 IEGIKGVY

-506 NQLTTDYKQLHMI
+506 NQLTTDYKQIHMI

-568 QFYSIIQH
+568 QFYSITQH
-576 ESKNVIKNLK
+576 ENKNVIENLK

-643 LVGRSGA
+643 LVGRRGA
-650 DSVYITL
+650 DSIYITL
-657 KNKKRSIDKVK
+657 NKKNSINNVK
-668 NEIEKIYGNN
+668 NEIEKIYGDN
-678 LYVSIRTKA
+678 LYVNIKTKA

-768 YCTIDAYKFYDFCKE
+768 YCTIDAYKFYDFWKE

-803 LIYILLVFA
+803 LVYILLVFA
-812 SGTIAYVLINRIIKA
+812 SGSIAYVLINRIIKA

>member
-1 MKKFILNSIIK
+1 
-12 DYKSS
+12 
-17 LPTILIMSFIIC
+17 
-29 VVFSSLTAQYSQSS
+29 
-43 YVKKVIEDSTT
+43 
-54 KAQAEF
+54 
-60 FDIDNSQIEYIKSD
+60 
-74 NSVKTISITKSF
+74 
-86 GKAFIENEIS
+86 
-96 ENLLEFNRDYFD
+96 
-108 NFNLSLVEGR
+108 
-118 FPTNKDEIIIEK
+118 
-130 SILENYNLNI
+130 
-140 NDELEL
+140 
-146 KGNKI
+146 
-151 VDSEKGK
+151 
-158 KEYINYN
+158 
-165 VKSKIVGYYTYPSI
+165 
-179 VENLYKYQDIFIS
+179 
-192 SKNGLNDTINNKY
+192 
-205 ISYNGTIAFKP
+205 
-216 GVNPINKSAEL
+216 
-227 SYNINSSSDHIV
+227 
-239 PNSMFDELNQ
+239 MFDELNQ

-269 IITLNISILNS
+269 IIILNISILNS

-291 LLGCSKKKT
+291 LLGCSKKKA

-362 FIVSMVTGLY
+362 FIVYMATGLY

-381 PVQQYSKGQDYS
+381 PVEQYSKGQDYS

-459 FNIYRDLNINRNLV
+459 FNVYRDLNINKNLI

-493 GVSSEDGYEYLNT
+493 GVSSDDGYEYLNT

-533 FDENAIKKFLVDNGF
+533 FDENAIKKFLMDNSF

-576 ESKNVIKNLK
+576 ENRNVIKNLK
-586 KGDIIKISLPHY
+586 RGDIMEISLPYY
-598 DINGDIQ
+598 DKNGDMQ
-605 YKNHKVRVAGF
+605 YRNHRVRVAGF
-616 LSKEW
+616 LSKQW

-628 QAIPDIVLLDRDFEK
+628 QSIPDIVLLDRDFEK
-643 LVGRSGA
+643 LVGRRGA

-657 KNKKRSIDKVK
+657 NKKNGINNVK
-668 NEIEKIYGNN
+668 NEIEKIYGDN
-678 LYVSIRTKA
+678 LYVNIKTKA

-726 FVRNYNLYS
+726 FVRNYNMYS
-735 IVNALGGNKRKLK
+735 IVNALGGNKRKIK

-756 VLIVPGLLIGIL
+756 VLIVPGLLIGIF

-783 RALLKGLSADIYF
+783 RALLRGLSADIYF
-796 TVPYINV
+796 TVPYKNV
-803 LIYILLVFA
+803 LFYILLVFA
-812 SGTIAYVLINRIIKA
+812 SGTIAYVLINRIIKE
-827 IKIN
+827 IYD

>member
-1 MKKFILNSIIK
+1 MKKVILNSIIK

-17 LPTILIMSFIIC
+17 LPTILIISFMIC
-29 VVFSSLTAQYSQSS
+29 VVFSSLTAQYSQSY
-43 YVKKVIEDSTT
+43 YVKKVIEDNTT
-54 KAQAEF
+54 RAQAEF
-60 FDIDNSQIEYIKSD
+60 FDIDYSQLEYVKSD
-74 NSVKTISITKSF
+74 NSIKSISVTKSF
-86 GKAFIENEIS
+86 GKAFIENETS

-108 NFNLSLVEGR
+108 NFNLNLAEGR
-118 FPTNKDEIIIEK
+118 FPTNKDEIILEK
-130 SILENYNLNI
+130 SILDKYNLEI
-140 NDELEL
+140 NDDLKL

-151 VDSEKGK
+151 VDSAKGEK
-158 KEYINYN
+158 ECINYN
-165 VKSKIVGYYTYPSI
+165 IKSKIVGYYTYPGI
-179 VENLYKYQDIFIS
+179 VENLCKYQDIFIS
-192 SKNGLNDTINNKY
+192 SKNGLNDVINNKY
-205 ISYNGTIAFKP
+205 ITYNGTISFKP
-216 GVNPINKSAEL
+216 GVNTINKSAEL

-269 IITLNISILNS
+269 IIILNISILNS

-317 LALMASVFISKIL
+317 LALMISIFISRIL
-330 INSFDFTGSLINSKK
+330 INSFDFTGSLIDSKK
-345 ANVLFSVN
+345 ANLLFSVN
-353 IFAKVVAPL
+353 LFVKVVEPL
-362 FIVSMVTGLY
+362 FIVYMATSLY

-381 PVQQYSKGQDYS
+381 PIQQYSKGQDYS
-393 SKLVRILR
+393 SKLVKILR
-401 VRKLEHKILI
+401 LRKLEHKILI
-411 NNLLGEKLFI
+411 NNLLSEKLFI

-459 FNIYRDLNINRNLV
+459 FNVYRELNVNKNLV

-478 DLNSIRS
+478 DLNRIRN
-485 IEGIKEVY
+485 IEGIKGVY

-506 NQLTTDYKQLHMI
+506 NQLTTDYKQIHMI

-533 FDENAIKKFLVDNGF
+533 FDNNGINKFLVDNGF
-548 VEDNASIGLE
+548 IENNASIGSE
-558 DDIPNVLVYN
+558 SDIPNVLVYN
-568 QFYSIIQH
+568 QFYSITQH
-576 ESKNVIKNLK
+576 ENKNVIENLK

-643 LVGRSGA
+643 LVGRRGA
-650 DSVYITL
+650 DSIYITL
-657 KNKKRSIDKVK
+657 NKKNSINNVK
-668 NEIEKIYGNN
+668 NEIEKIYGDN
-678 LYVSIRTKA
+678 LYVNIKTKA

-768 YCTIDAYKFYDFCKE
+768 YCTIDAYKFYDFWKE

-803 LIYILLVFA
+803 LVYILLVFA
-812 SGTIAYVLINRIIKA
+812 SGSIAYVLINRIIKA

>member
-1 MKKFILNSIIK
+1 MKKVILNSIIK

-17 LPTILIMSFIIC
+17 LPTILIISFMIC
-29 VVFSSLTAQYSQSS
+29 VVFSSLTAQYSQSY
-43 YVKKVIEDSTT
+43 YVKKVIEDNTT
-54 KAQAEF
+54 RAQAEF
-60 FDIDNSQIEYIKSD
+60 FDIGYSQLEYVKSD
-74 NSVKTISITKSF
+74 NSIKSISVTKSF
-86 GKAFIENEIS
+86 GKAFIKNETS

-108 NFNLSLVEGR
+108 NFNLNLVEGR
-118 FPTNKDEIIIEK
+118 FPTNKDEIILEK
-130 SILENYNLNI
+130 SILDKYNLKI
-140 NDELEL
+140 NDDLKL

-151 VDSEKGK
+151 VDSAKGEK
-158 KEYINYN
+158 ECINYN
-165 VKSKIVGYYTYPSI
+165 VKSKIVGYYTYPRI
-179 VENLYKYQDIFIS
+179 VENLCKYQDIFIS
-192 SKNGLNDTINNKY
+192 SKNGLNDVINNKY
-205 ISYNGTIAFKP
+205 ITYNGTISFKP
-216 GVNPINKSAEL
+216 GVNTINKSAEL
-227 SYNINSSSDHIV
+227 SYNINSNSDHIV

-269 IITLNISILNS
+269 IIILNISILNS

-317 LALMASVFISKIL
+317 LALMVSVFISRML
-330 INSFDFTGSLINSKK
+330 INSFDFTGSLIDSKK
-345 ANVLFSVN
+345 ANLLFSVN
-353 IFAKVVAPL
+353 LFVKVVEPL
-362 FIVSMVTGLY
+362 FIVYMATSLY

-381 PVQQYSKGQDYS
+381 PIQQYSKGQDYS
-393 SKLVRILR
+393 SKLVKILR
-401 VRKLEHKILI
+401 LRKLEHKILI
-411 NNLLGEKLFI
+411 NNLLSEKLFI

-459 FNIYRDLNINRNLV
+459 FNVYREFNVNKNLV

-478 DLNSIRS
+478 DLNSIRN
-485 IEGIKEVY
+485 IEGIKGVY

-533 FDENAIKKFLVDNGF
+533 FDNNGINKFLVGNGF
-548 VEDNASIGLE
+548 IENNASIGSE
-558 DDIPNVLVYN
+558 SDIPNVLVYN

-576 ESKNVIKNLK
+576 ENKNVIENLK

-643 LVGRSGA
+643 LVGRRGA
-650 DSVYITL
+650 DSIYITL
-657 KNKKRSIDKVK
+657 NKKNSINNVK
-668 NEIEKIYGNN
+668 NEIEKIYGDN
-678 LYVSIRTKA
+678 LYVNIKTKA

-768 YCTIDAYKFYDFCKE
+768 YCTIDAYKFYDFWKE

-803 LIYILLVFA
+803 LVYILLVFA
-812 SGTIAYVLINRIIKA
+812 SGSIAYVLINRIIKA

>member
-1 MKKFILNSIIK
+1 MKKVILNSIIK

-17 LPTILIMSFIIC
+17 LPTILIISFMIC
-29 VVFSSLTAQYSQSS
+29 VVFSSLTAQYSQSY
-43 YVKKVIEDSTT
+43 YVKKVIEDNTT
-54 KAQAEF
+54 RAQAEF
-60 FDIDNSQIEYIKSD
+60 FDIDYSQLEYVKSD
-74 NSVKTISITKSF
+74 NSIKSISVTKSF

-108 NFNLSLVEGR
+108 NFNLNLAEGR
-118 FPTNKDEIIIEK
+118 FPTNKDEIILEK
-130 SILENYNLNI
+130 SILDKYNLKI
-140 NDELEL
+140 NDDLKL

-151 VDSEKGK
+151 VDSAKGEK
-158 KEYINYN
+158 ECINYN
-165 VKSKIVGYYTYPSI
+165 IKSKIVGYYTYPGI
-179 VENLYKYQDIFIS
+179 VENLCKYQDIFIS
-192 SKNGLNDTINNKY
+192 SKNGLNDVINNKY
-205 ISYNGTIAFKP
+205 ITYNGTISFKP
-216 GVNPINKSAEL
+216 GVNTINKSAEL

-239 PNSMFDELNQ
+239 PNSMFGELNQ

-269 IITLNISILNS
+269 IIILNISILNS

-317 LALMASVFISKIL
+317 LALMVSIFISRML
-330 INSFDFTGSLINSKK
+330 INSFDFTGSLIDSKK
-345 ANVLFSVN
+345 ANLLLSVN
-353 IFAKVVAPL
+353 LFVKVVEPL
-362 FIVSMVTGLY
+362 FIVYMATSLY

-381 PVQQYSKGQDYS
+381 PIQQYSKGQDYS
-393 SKLVRILR
+393 SKLVKILR
-401 VRKLEHKILI
+401 LRKLEHKILI
-411 NNLLGEKLFI
+411 NNLLSEKLFI

-459 FNIYRDLNINRNLV
+459 FNVYREFNVNKNLV

-478 DLNSIRS
+478 DLNSIRN
-485 IEGIKEVY
+485 IEGIKGVY

-533 FDENAIKKFLVDNGF
+533 FDNNGINKFLVDNGF
-548 VEDNASIGLE
+548 IENNASIGSE
-558 DDIPNVLVYN
+558 SDIPNVLVYN

-576 ESKNVIKNLK
+576 ENKNVIENLK

-621 YIYSNTE
+621 CIYSNTE

-643 LVGRSGA
+643 LVGRRGA
-650 DSVYITL
+650 DSIYITL
-657 KNKKRSIDKVK
+657 NKKNSINNVK
-668 NEIEKIYGNN
+668 NEIEKIYGDN
-678 LYVSIRTKA
+678 LYVNIKTKA

-768 YCTIDAYKFYDFCKE
+768 YCTIDAYKFYDFWKE

-796 TVPYINV
+796 TVPYINILV
-803 LIYILLVFA
+803 YILLVFA

>member
-1 MKKFILNSIIK
+1 MKKVILNSIIK

-17 LPTILIMSFIIC
+17 LPTILIISFMIC
-29 VVFSSLTAQYSQSS
+29 VVFSSLTAQYSQSY
-43 YVKKVIEDSTT
+43 YVKKVIEDNTT
-54 KAQAEF
+54 RAQAEF
-60 FDIDNSQIEYIKSD
+60 FDIDYSQLEYVKSD
-74 NSVKTISITKSF
+74 NSIKSISVTKSF
-86 GKAFIENEIS
+86 GKAFIENETS

-108 NFNLSLVEGR
+108 NFNLNLAEGR
-118 FPTNKDEIIIEK
+118 FPTNKDEIILEK
-130 SILENYNLNI
+130 SILDKYNLKI
-140 NDELEL
+140 NDDLKL

-151 VDSEKGK
+151 VDSAKGEK
-158 KEYINYN
+158 ECINYN
-165 VKSKIVGYYTYPSI
+165 VKSKIVGYYTYPRI
-179 VENLYKYQDIFIS
+179 VENLCKYQDIFIS
-192 SKNGLNDTINNKY
+192 SKNGLNDVINNKY
-205 ISYNGTIAFKP
+205 ITYNGTISFKP
-216 GVNPINKSAEL
+216 GVNTINKSAEL
-227 SYNINSSSDHIV
+227 SYNINSNSDHIV

-269 IITLNISILNS
+269 IIILNISILNS

-317 LALMASVFISKIL
+317 LALIVSVFISRML
-330 INSFDFTGSLINSKK
+330 INSFDFTGSLIDSKK
-345 ANVLFSVN
+345 ANLLFSINLFV
-353 IFAKVVAPL
+353 KVVEPL
-362 FIVSMVTGLY
+362 FIVYMATSLY

-381 PVQQYSKGQDYS
+381 PIQQYSKGQDYS
-393 SKLVRILR
+393 SKLVKILR
-401 VRKLEHKILI
+401 LRKLEHKILI
-411 NNLLGEKLFI
+411 NNLLSEKLFI

-459 FNIYRDLNINRNLV
+459 FNVYRDFNVNKNLV

-478 DLNSIRS
+478 DLNSIRN
-485 IEGIKEVY
+485 IEGIKGVY

-533 FDENAIKKFLVDNGF
+533 FDNNGINKFLVDNGF
-548 VEDNASIGLE
+548 IENNASIGSE
-558 DDIPNVLVYN
+558 SDIPNVLVYN

-576 ESKNVIKNLK
+576 ENKNVIENLK

-643 LVGRSGA
+643 LVGRRGA
-650 DSVYITL
+650 DSIYITL
-657 KNKKRSIDKVK
+657 NKKNSINNVK
-668 NEIEKIYGNN
+668 NEIEKIYGDN
-678 LYVSIRTKA
+678 LYVNIKTKA

-756 VLIVPGLLIGIL
+756 VLIIPGLLIGIL
-768 YCTIDAYKFYDFCKE
+768 YCTIDAYKFYDFWKE

-803 LIYILLVFA
+803 LVYILLVFA

>member
-1 MKKFILNSIIK
+1 MKKLILNSIIK

-17 LPTILIMSFIIC
+17 LPTILILSFMIC
-29 VVFSSLTAQYSQSS
+29 IVFSGLTAQYSQSY
-43 YVKKVIEDSTT
+43 YVKKVIEDNTT
-54 KAQAEF
+54 RAQAEF

-192 SKNGLNDTINNKY
+192 SKNGLNYTINNKY

-269 IITLNISILNS
+269 IIILNISILNS

-291 LLGCSKKKT
+291 LLGCSKKKA

-317 LALMASVFISKIL
+317 LALMASVFISKML

-362 FIVSMVTGLY
+362 FIMYMATGLY

-381 PVQQYSKGQDYS
+381 PVEQYSKGQDYS

-411 NNLLGEKLFI
+411 NNLLSEKLFI

-441 TVPASVTNNEL
+441 TVPASITNNEL

-459 FNIYRDLNINRNLV
+459 FNIYRDLNINKNLV

-533 FDENAIKKFLVDNGF
+533 FDENAIKKFLVDNSF

-576 ESKNVIKNLK
+576 ENKNVIKNLK
-586 KGDIIKISLPHY
+586 RGDIMEISLPFY
-598 DINGDIQ
+598 DKNGDMQ
-605 YKNHKVRVAGF
+605 YRNHRVRVAGF
-616 LSKEW
+616 LSKQW

-628 QAIPDIVLLDRDFEK
+628 QSIPDIVLLDRDFEK
-643 LVGRSGA
+643 LVGRRGA
-650 DSVYITL
+650 DSIYITL
-657 KNKKRSIDKVK
+657 NKKNGINNVK
-668 NEIEKIYGNN
+668 NEIEKIYGDN
-678 LYVSIRTKA
+678 LYVNIKTKA

-704 VTISYFLLLMSSV
+704 VTISYFLLMMSSV
-717 NIIIGLVVS
+717 NIIIGLIVS
-726 FVRNYNLYS
+726 FVRNYNMYS
-735 IVNALGGNKRKLK
+735 IVNALGGNRRKIK

-756 VLIVPGLLIGIL
+756 VLVVPGLMIGVL
-768 YCTIDAYKFYDFCKE
+768 YCTIDAYKFYDFWKE

-796 TVPYINV
+796 TVPYINILV
-803 LIYILLVFA
+803 YILLVFA
-812 SGTIAYVLINRIIKA
+812 SGTIAYVLINRIIKG
-827 IKIN
+827 IYD

>member
-1 MKKFILNSIIK
+1 MKKVILNSIIK

-17 LPTILIMSFIIC
+17 LPTILIISFMIC
-29 VVFSSLTAQYSQSS
+29 VVFSSLTAQYSQSY
-43 YVKKVIEDSTT
+43 YVKKVIEDNTT
-54 KAQAEF
+54 RAQAEF
-60 FDIDNSQIEYIKSD
+60 FDIDYSQLEYVKSD
-74 NSVKTISITKSF
+74 NSIKSISVTKSF
-86 GKAFIENEIS
+86 GKAFIENETS

-108 NFNLSLVEGR
+108 NFNLNLAEGR
-118 FPTNKDEIIIEK
+118 FPTNKDEIILEK
-130 SILENYNLNI
+130 SILDKYNLKI
-140 NDELEL
+140 NDDLKL

-151 VDSEKGK
+151 VDSAKGEK
-158 KEYINYN
+158 ECINYN
-165 VKSKIVGYYTYPSI
+165 VKSKIVGYYTYPRI
-179 VENLYKYQDIFIS
+179 VENLCKYQDIFIS
-192 SKNGLNDTINNKY
+192 SKNGLNDVINNKY
-205 ISYNGTIAFKP
+205 IIYNGTISFKP
-216 GVNPINKSAEL
+216 GVNTINKSAEL
-227 SYNINSSSDHIV
+227 SYNINSNSDHIV

-269 IITLNISILNS
+269 IIILNISILNS

-317 LALMASVFISKIL
+317 LALMVSVFISRML
-330 INSFDFTGSLINSKK
+330 INSFDFTGSLIDSKK
-345 ANVLFSVN
+345 ANLLFSINLFV
-353 IFAKVVAPL
+353 KVVEPL
-362 FIVSMVTGLY
+362 FIVYMATSLY

-381 PVQQYSKGQDYS
+381 PIQQYSKGQDYS
-393 SKLVRILR
+393 SKLVKILR
-401 VRKLEHKILI
+401 LRKLEHKILI
-411 NNLLGEKLFI
+411 NNLLSEKLFI

-459 FNIYRDLNINRNLV
+459 FNVYREFNVNKNLV

-478 DLNSIRS
+478 DLNSIRN
-485 IEGIKEVY
+485 IEGIKGVY

-533 FDENAIKKFLVDNGF
+533 FDNNGINKFLVDNGF
-548 VEDNASIGLE
+548 IENNASIGSE
-558 DDIPNVLVYN
+558 SDIPNVLVYN

-576 ESKNVIKNLK
+576 ENKNVIENLK

-643 LVGRSGA
+643 LVGRRGA
-650 DSVYITL
+650 DSIYITL
-657 KNKKRSIDKVK
+657 NKKNSINNVK
-668 NEIEKIYGNN
+668 NEIEKIYGDN
-678 LYVSIRTKA
+678 LYVNIKTKA

-768 YCTIDAYKFYDFCKE
+768 YCTIDAYKFYDFWKE
-783 RALLKGLSADIYF
+783 RALLKGLSIDIYF
-796 TVPYINV
+796 TVPYINILV
-803 LIYILLVFA
+803 YILLVFA

>member
-1 MKKFILNSIIK
+1 MKKLILNSIIK

-17 LPTILIMSFIIC
+17 LPTILIISFMIC
-29 VVFSSLTAQYSQSS
+29 IVFSSLTAQYSQSY
-43 YVKKVIEDSTT
+43 YVKKVIEDNTT
-54 KAQAEF
+54 RAQAEF
-60 FDIDNSQIEYIKSD
+60 FDIDYSQLDYVKSD
-74 NSVKTISITKSF
+74 NSIKSISVTKSF

-108 NFNLSLVEGR
+108 NFNLRLVEGR
-118 FPTNKDEIIIEK
+118 FPTNKDEIILEK
-130 SILENYNLNI
+130 SILDKYNLKI
-140 NDELEL
+140 NDELKL

-151 VDSEKGK
+151 VDSEKGE

-165 VKSKIVGYYTYPSI
+165 VKSKIVGYYAYPRI
-179 VENLYKYQDIFIS
+179 VENIYKYQDIFIS
-192 SKNGLNDTINNKY
+192 SKNGLNGAINNKY
-205 ISYNGTIAFKP
+205 ITFNGTIAFKP

-269 IITLNISILNS
+269 IIILNISILNS

-291 LLGCSKKKT
+291 LLGCSKKKA

-317 LALMASVFISKIL
+317 LALMASVFISKML

-362 FIVSMVTGLY
+362 FIMYMATGLY

-381 PVQQYSKGQDYS
+381 PVEQYSKGQDYS

-411 NNLLGEKLFI
+411 NNLLSEKLFI

-441 TVPASVTNNEL
+441 TVPASITNNEL

-459 FNIYRDLNINRNLV
+459 FNIYRDLNINKNLV

-478 DLNSIRS
+478 DQKSIRS
-485 IEGIKEVY
+485 IEGINEVY

-533 FDENAIKKFLVDNGF
+533 FDENAIKKFLVDNSF

-576 ESKNVIKNLK
+576 ENKNVIKNLK
-586 KGDIIKISLPHY
+586 RGDIMEISLPFY
-598 DINGDIQ
+598 DKNGDMQ
-605 YKNHKVRVAGF
+605 YRNHRVRVAGF
-616 LSKEW
+616 LSKQW

-628 QAIPDIVLLDRDFEK
+628 QSIPDIVLLDRDFEK
-643 LVGRSGA
+643 LVGRRGA
-650 DSVYITL
+650 DSIYITL
-657 KNKKRSIDKVK
+657 NKKNGINNVK
-668 NEIEKIYGNN
+668 NEIEKIYGDN
-678 LYVSIRTKA
+678 LYVNIKAKA

-704 VTISYFLLLMSSV
+704 VTISYFLLMMSSV
-717 NIIIGLVVS
+717 NIIIGLIVS
-726 FVRNYNLYS
+726 FVRNYNMYS
-735 IVNALGGNKRKLK
+735 IVNALGGNRRKIK

-756 VLIVPGLLIGIL
+756 VLVVPGLMIGVL
-768 YCTIDAYKFYDFCKE
+768 YCTIDAYKFYEFWKG
-783 RALLKGLSADIYF
+783 RANLKGLSADMYF
-796 TVPYINV
+796 TVPYKNV
-803 LIYILLVFA
+803 LFYILLVLA
-812 SGTIAYVLINRIIKA
+812 SGAMTYVLINRIIKT
-827 IKIN
+827 IKSN